1 MYAEENMSWKDTVF
15 NELDRQQLFQSD
27 GHRTRFKELTDCYA
41 DAPFF
46 TPGLCKCMYLSSWDD
61 EHFLVM
67 LDMLNQLSLRPR
79 MNLDDMEENGQLM
92 AEESDNYD
100 TYVLRLSC
108 AFLDNS
114 PFSLD
119 CLPDTIDPK
128 GRYIITEA
136 LKAAAIIDS
145 VE

>member
-1 MYAEENMSWKDTVF
+1 MLWKDAVF
-15 NELDRQQLFQSD
+15 NELDRLHLFQND
-27 GHRTRFKELTDCYA
+27 GHRSRFKEMLDCYA

-46 TPGLCKCMYLSSWDD
+46 TRGLCKCMYLSSWDD
-61 EHFLVM
+61 EHFLVL

-79 MNLDDMEENGQLM
+79 MNLEDMEENGELL

-100 TYVLRLSC
+100 AYVFKLSC
-108 AFLDNS
+108 SFLDQT

-119 CLPDTIDPK
+119 CLPENIEPV

-136 LKAAAIIDS
+136 LKAAAAIDS